1 MTQPTTTMSAE
12 QTQGKAM
19 NLLEEWQQEV
29 NKTLDVRHKR
39 YFEAF
44 DNIEQRLA
52 KLEGPCDREAL
63 ATQLKSQA
71 ARQSAQYQTQDV
83 NMCNT
88 IHPPLRNDAQ
98 QQAQDTKGDG
108 GPYAPLR
115 SDTKPLIDLAA
126 FARRLLNPDD
136 LGHAVTKEVRD
147 SARRALGMP
156 EVREYDL

>member
-1 MTQPTTTMSAE
+1 MRDESVYQQPGASLRGAS
-12 QTQGKAM
+12 QIDSSQAHYA
-19 NLLEEWQQEV
+19 NQVAQLQQEV

-44 DNIEQRLA
+44 DKIEQRLA
-52 KLEGPCDREAL
+52 KLEAPRDQQAL
-63 ATQLKSQA
+63 QTALKSQA
-71 ARQSAQYQTQDV
+71 A
-83 NMCNT
+83 
-88 IHPPLRNDAQ
+88 Q
-98 QQAQDTKGDG
+98 QQATEQL
-108 GPYAPLR
+108 YAPLR

>member
-44 DNIEQRLA
+44 DKIEQRLA
-52 KLEGPCDREAL
+52 KLEAPCDKEAL

-71 ARQSAQYQTQDV
+71 AQQQALG
-83 NMCNT
+83 NA
-88 IHPPLRNDAQ
+88 AQ
-98 QQAQDTKGDG
+98 QQAQVSIYSLDVGN
-108 GPYAPLR
+108 PNEALYAPLR